1 VFELILS
8 RIASV
13 LNSVSFP
20 YMLFGGQA
28 VIIHGEPRFTR
39 DIDITLGL
47 DPNDCEKFLPLL
59 PKMQLKS
66 LIANPID
73 LLKETFV
80 LPVQDENSDI
90 RVDFVFA
97 LSEFEKLALKRA
109 IKIEI
114 RNTSIN
120 VISAEDLVIT
130 KIIAGR
136 GRDLDDV
143 KNILLT
149 QKSNLDEELIRKYL
163 KLFDIELDGS
173 FLFKFEEIKYSL
185 PKSKNIKFD

>member
-1 VFELILS
+1 
-8 RIASV
+8 
-13 LNSVSFP
+13 
-20 YMLFGGQA
+20 MLFGGQA